1 MAVRL
6 VALGPAVYYDKVLSE
21 TGQNLITFL
30 IAWGPT
36 CLIAAG
42 PHPRRQ
48 LLSAF
53 AIRNGSRLS
62 RADARGP

>member
-21 TGQNLITFL
+21 TGHNLITFL
-30 IAWGPT
+30 IARSPT

-48 LLSAF
+48 LLNAF
-53 AIRNGSRLS
+53 ALRNGSRLS
-62 RADARGP
+62 RADARGA